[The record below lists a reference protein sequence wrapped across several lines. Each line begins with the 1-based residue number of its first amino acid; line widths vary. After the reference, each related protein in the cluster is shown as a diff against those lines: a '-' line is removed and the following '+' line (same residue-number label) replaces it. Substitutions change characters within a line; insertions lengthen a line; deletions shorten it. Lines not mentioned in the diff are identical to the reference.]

1 MKKTKTKDGETD
13 GTIGWFKEAGTGGE
27 RTIGEEGTAGGV
39 GTGTG

>member
-1 MKKTKTKDGETD
+1 MKKTKTKDGETEM
-13 GTIGWFKEAGTGGE
+13 GIECFKEAGTGGE